1 MRQIFEWGKE
11 EVNVTEII
19 YDDLTNKSYIYNYD
33 WVKTQL
39 LYKDKLKKRKEIYE
53 IIQNGIEIVEKEGS
67 RYNWNLSNVL
77 DSNIFDN
84 FLPFTLLDL
93 IESEEIIRFIFTIL
107 FYDTEKAKL
116 YEARYRNSDGYYIQ
130 LLNHMISYRKE
141 HMDLILK
148 AIDFYEKR
156 KLILNNDK
164 KGTFRKKLI
173 DYKTNRPEQNKYS
186 NNVLQYLFPELFFN
200 MGIPN

>member
-1 MRQIFEWGKE
+1 
-11 EVNVTEII
+11 
-19 YDDLTNKSYIYNYD
+19 
-33 WVKTQL
+33 
-39 LYKDKLKKRKEIYE
+39 
-53 IIQNGIEIVEKEGS
+53 
-67 RYNWNLSNVL
+67 
-77 DSNIFDN
+77 
-84 FLPFTLLDL
+84 
-93 IESEEIIRFIFTIL
+93 
-107 FYDTEKAKL
+107 
-116 YEARYRNSDGYYIQ
+116 
-130 LLNHMISYRKE
+130 
-141 HMDLILK
+141 MDLILK